1 MTSSIGT
8 RIKELRKKRNISQE
22 DLANELY
29 VSRQTISK
37 WESDIVSPDIKNIE
51 MISKYFDVS
60 ADYLINGKENGKE
73 NGKVVKQNNIWIFI
87 CLFVGVITIVG
98 TSILLI
104 MNKGKE
110 SPSST
115 INFSYEIVLLI
126 VGIIF
131 VLGAILYLI
140 KKKKK

>member
-1 MTSSIGT
+1 MASSIGT
-8 RIKELRKKRNISQE
+8 RIKELRKKINISQE

-60 ADYLINGKENGKE
+60 ADYLINGKENGKIA
-73 NGKVVKQNNIWIFI
+73 KQNNIWIFI
-87 CLFVGVITIVG
+87 CLFVGVIIIVG

-104 MNKGKE
+104 MNKGNV

-115 INFSYEIVLLI
+115 INFSYEIVLM
-126 VGIIF
+126 IIGLLF
-131 VLGAILYLI
+131 VFGAIIYLFKR
-140 KKKKK
+140 KK